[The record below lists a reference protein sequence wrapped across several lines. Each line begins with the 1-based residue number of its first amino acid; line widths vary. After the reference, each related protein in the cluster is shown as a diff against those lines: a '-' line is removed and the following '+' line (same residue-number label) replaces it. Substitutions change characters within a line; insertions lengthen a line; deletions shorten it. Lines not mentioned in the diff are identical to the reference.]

1 MESTAGHGFKA
12 TSRARS
18 MAIALLTAAVVA
30 IAVFAVAQASTDVA
44 FVLAGILP
52 LACAIVGL
60 VLSRSERYRRVGW
73 SLLVGAILGFA
84 LLVVSVIA
92 FANWLSERTA

>member
-1 MESTAGHGFKA
+1 
-12 TSRARS
+12 
-18 MAIALLTAAVVA
+18 MAIALLTAAVIA